1 MPFDKIQL
9 QQGPE
14 AVLVGLARA
23 GNRAAFAE
31 LVRRRQPW
39 IRNLMRRF
47 CGNLALADDLSQE
60 VFLTAWRAVPQLE
73 RPSRFAAWLKR
84 IAISVWLQHVRRRDP
99 LRDPTALPAD
109 TAASAA
115 PTGLGMDLDRALS
128 VLAEDARL
136 CIVLAYHESMTH
148 EEIVELTGMPLGTVK
163 SHIRRGSETL
173 REILDAYARDGAQEV
188 SA

>member
-1 MPFDKIQL
+1 M
-9 QQGPE
+9 QQSSE
-14 AVLVGLARA
+14 VVLVGLARM
-23 GNRAAFAE
+23 GDRNAFAE

-60 VFLTAWRAVPQLE
+60 VFFTAWRAVPQLD

-84 IAISVWLQHVRRRDP
+84 IAINVWLQHVRRKDP
-99 LRDPTALPAD
+99 LRDPSELAAD
-109 TAASAA
+109 AAASAA
-115 PTGLGMDLDRALS
+115 ATGLGMDLDRALS
-128 VLAEDARL
+128 ALAEDARL

-163 SHIRRGSETL
+163 SHIRRGSEKL